1 MRISLVVLLCLGG
14 LQAASADPDV
24 VTGRADLEAMQRRIA
39 ELEQAIGETE
49 SSRGEAA
56 ERLARSERAVSAAN
70 RQLRELTDELA
81 AAERNLIDRETE
93 KGAVEQRIAAR
104 QSELSGWLRRH
115 YIHGGRDMAPLLAG
129 GDPNQLARNAR
140 YLEHLGRARLELI
153 EGLRTD
159 LEAQRALAASIAQRR
174 DELVKLRAEQLARQG
189 ALDRTRAARAVALE
203 QLTAQLAGQREEV
216 LGLRENEQ
224 RLASLVEVLAR
235 QASERVAKDR
245 ADAARARAEA
255 GDRPDASAIA
265 APRSRPEATRPES
278 VVDEAR
284 PLAGPTPTGVRFSQL
299 RGTMGFPVRGELIG
313 RFGAPRAEGGTRWRG
328 VFIRAGGGEDVV
340 AVAAGE
346 IVFSDWMRGYGN
358 LIIVDHGEDYL
369 TIYANN
375 DALLKVVGD
384 RISGGTPIASVGA
397 SGVGQESGLYFEVR
411 HKGEPMDPM
420 QWIRAR

>member
-1 MRISLVVLLCLGG
+1 MRATLVALLCLGG

-39 ELEQAIGETE
+39 ELEKAIGETE
-49 SSRGEAA
+49 SSRSEAA

-70 RQLRELTDELA
+70 RRLRELTDELA
-81 AAERNLIDRETE
+81 AAERSLIDREAE
-93 KGAVEQRIAAR
+93 KVAVEKRIAER
-104 QSELSGWLRRH
+104 QAELAGWLRRH

-159 LEAQRALAASIAQRR
+159 LEAQRELAASIAQRR
-174 DELVKLRAEQLARQG
+174 DELVKLKTEQLVRQG
-189 ALDRTRAARAVALE
+189 ELDRTRAARAVALE
-203 QLTAQLAGQREEV
+203 QLAAQLAGQRAEV

-235 QASERVAKDR
+235 QASERAAKE
-245 ADAARARAEA
+245 RAEA
-255 GDRPDASAIA
+255 ADRTEASAMA
-265 APRSRPEATRPES
+265 APRSRPETSRQGS
-278 VVDEAR
+278 VVGEAR

-369 TIYANN
+369 TIYGNN
-375 DALLKVVGD
+375 DALLRVVGD

-397 SGVGQESGLYFEVR
+397 SGGGQESGLYFEVR

>member
-1 MRISLVVLLCLGG
+1 MRATLVALLCLGG

-39 ELEQAIGETE
+39 ELEKAIGETE
-49 SSRGEAA
+49 SSRSEAA

-70 RQLRELTDELA
+70 RRLRELTDELA
-81 AAERNLIDRETE
+81 AAERSLIDREAE
-93 KGAVEQRIAAR
+93 KVAVEKRIAER
-104 QSELSGWLRRH
+104 QAELAGWLRRH

-159 LEAQRALAASIAQRR
+159 LEAQRELAASIAQRR
-174 DELVKLRAEQLARQG
+174 DELVKLKTEQLVRQG
-189 ALDRTRAARAVALE
+189 ELDRTRAARAVALE
-203 QLTAQLAGQREEV
+203 QLAAQLAGQRAEV
-216 LGLRENEQ
+216 RGLRENEQ

-235 QASERVAKDR
+235 QASERAAKE
-245 ADAARARAEA
+245 RAEA
-255 GDRPDASAIA
+255 ADRTEASAMA
-265 APRSRPEATRPES
+265 APRSRPETSRQGS
-278 VVDEAR
+278 VVGEAR

-369 TIYANN
+369 TIYGNN
-375 DALLKVVGD
+375 DALLRVVGD

-397 SGVGQESGLYFEVR
+397 SGGGQESGLYFEVR

>member
-1 MRISLVVLLCLGG
+1 MRVTLVALLCLCG
-14 LQAASADPDV
+14 LQAASGNPDV

-39 ELEQAIGETE
+39 ELEKAIGETE
-49 SSRGEAA
+49 SSRSEAA

-70 RQLRELTDELA
+70 RRLRELTDELA
-81 AAERNLIDRETE
+81 AAERNLSDRETE
-93 KGAVEQRIAAR
+93 KVAVEKRIAER
-104 QSELSGWLRRH
+104 QTELADWLRRH
-115 YIHGGRDMAPLLAG
+115 YIHGGQDMAPLLAG

-140 YLEHLGRARLELI
+140 YLEHLGRARLDLI

-174 DELVKLRAEQLARQG
+174 DELVKLKAEQLERQG
-189 ALDRTRAARAVALE
+189 ELDRTRAARVVALE
-203 QLTAQLAGQREEV
+203 QLAAQLAGQREEV
-216 LGLRENEQ
+216 RGLRENEQ
-224 RLASLVEVLAR
+224 RLASLLEVLAR
-235 QASERVAKDR
+235 QASERAAKER
-245 ADAARARAEA
+245 AAEARARAEA
-255 GDRPDASAIA
+255 ADRAETSAIA
-265 APRSRPEATRPES
+265 APPSRLESSRAGTVVSEAGQ
-278 VVDEAR
+278 
-284 PLAGPTPTGVRFSQL
+284 LAAPTPTGVRFSQL

-313 RFGAPRAEGGTRWRG
+313 RFGAPRAEGGARWRG

-369 TIYANN
+369 TIYGNN

-397 SGVGQESGLYFEVR
+397 SGGGQESGLYFEVR